1 MKKVLDKG
9 VEIGKQGLQS
19 FSIVF
24 SCLIRWVGMMLV
36 GTFLS
41 VWIFFYSM
49 SKIYQLRKGSEATGF
64 WDNFKA
70 FFSDIN
76 YSVIIIFILQL
87 VMIVAYFI
95 VANKYAIQKAI
106 AMLWEKQG
114 SGFIAGYVEQLWN
127 YLSKNKPHLFG
138 EKPNKEA
145 IQRELI
151 ALNDD
156 NHVAGMIQRK
166 TTHYVLSKAKLS
178 NGPTSLLQQLTTL
191 RFNPLSLLPA
201 LWLFYG
207 LVGIQILFILYIYY
221 RY

>member
-1 MKKVLDKG
+1 MKKILDKG
-9 VEIGKQGLQS
+9 AEIGKQGLQS
-19 FSIVF
+19 VSIVF

-36 GTFLS
+36 GIFLS
-41 VWIFFYSM
+41 IWIFFYSM

-64 WDNFKA
+64 WDNFTA

-76 YSVIIIFILQL
+76 YSVIVIFVLQL
-87 VMIVAYFI
+87 VMIVAYFV

-106 AMLWEKQG
+106 ALIWERQG
-114 SGFIAGYVEQLWN
+114 SGFFAGYIEQLLN
-127 YLSKNKPHLFG
+127 LLTKSKPYLFG
-138 EKPNKEA
+138 EKTNKEA

-156 NHVAGMIQRK
+156 NHIAGVIQRK
-166 TTHYVLSKAKLS
+166 TTHYVLSKAKLGS
-178 NGPTSLLQQLTTL
+178 SSSSLLQQFTTL

-207 LVGIQILFILYIYY
+207 LVGVQVLFILYIYY

>member
-24 SCLIRWVGMMLV
+24 SCLVRWIGMMLV
-36 GTFLS
+36 GIFLS
-41 VWIFFYSM
+41 IWIFFYSM

-64 WDNFKA
+64 WDNFTA

-76 YSVIIIFILQL
+76 YSVIIIFLLQL
-87 VMIVAYFI
+87 VMILAYFY
-95 VANKYAIQKAI
+95 VANQYAIQKAI
-106 AMLWEKQG
+106 ALIWEKQG
-114 SGFIAGYVEQLWN
+114 SGFFANYIEQLLA
-127 YLSKNKPHLFG
+127 YLNKQKPHLFG

-151 ALNDD
+151 TLNED
-156 NHVAGMIQRK
+156 NRVAGMIQRK
-166 TTHYVLSKAKLS
+166 TTNYVLSKAKLS
-178 NGPTSLLQQLTTL
+178 NGSASLLQQLVTL
-191 RFNPLSLLPA
+191 RFNPLSLLPG
-201 LWLFYG
+201 LWLFYA
-207 LVGIQILFILYIYY
+207 LVGLQILFILYIYY